1 MAGDG
6 GQGNESGALANTS
19 NGCGG
24 KQTMKR
30 DRNRIGRG
38 PIARGLMRGAL
49 GAVLCLALGGALGAQ
64 TSGGNG
70 RSDLLSQFSNELD
83 ALTLRV
89 SPSVVQIQVTGF
101 QTVNDGNSNDT
112 SVVTRGR
119 ILGSGVIVDPD
130 GYIITNAHVVRGA
143 QRVRV
148 FLTAAPT
155 GSQVRASL
163 GLTDRLPPMD
173 AKIVGIEPNID
184 LALLKIDA
192 KGLPALSF
200 ADYAALKKG
209 QVVLAFGNPE
219 GFENSVTLGVV
230 SAVARQ
236 VLPDEPSVYIQT
248 DAPINPGNSGGPL
261 VDTDGNVVGI
271 NTMILSQSGGSQ
283 GLGFAIPSFVV
294 EFVYKQLRQ
303 FGHVHHVVIGAEM
316 QQINSDL
323 AQGLGLGQ
331 QDGVIIS
338 DVEPGGPADKAGLEI
353 GDVLQS
359 LNARSLGSLP
369 LAKMI
374 IATQPSD
381 AVLTAVVLRGTQKMT
396 LQIPVRE
403 DRSDVDQTVDLS
415 DPSKSLVAK
424 LGIFGVELN
433 EKLAAELPDLRRP
446 SGVIVAAL
454 AADMLGEETDLQA
467 GDVIHALDGKP
478 IVTLDD
484 LRTAVADIP
493 SGAPTVLQIERDG
506 VLMYVAFEME

>member
-1 MAGDG
+1 MNRNRNQVRRRLIRAGL
-6 GQGNESGALANTS
+6 GAL
-19 NGCGG
+19 
-24 KQTMKR
+24 
-30 DRNRIGRG
+30 
-38 PIARGLMRGAL
+38 
-49 GAVLCLALGGALGAQ
+49 LCLMLGNSLAAQ
-64 TSGGNG
+64 TTSANS
-70 RSDLLSQFSNELD
+70 RTDLLSQFSDALD

-101 QTVNDGNSNDT
+101 QAVNDGNPSNT
-112 SVVTRGR
+112 SVVARGR
-119 ILGSGVIVDPD
+119 TLGSGVIVDPD

-148 FLTAAPT
+148 FLTASPV

-173 AKIVGIEPNID
+173 AKIIGVEPNID

-200 ADYAALKKG
+200 ADYSALKKG

-236 VLPDEPSVYIQT
+236 VLPDVPSVYIQT

-261 VDTDGNVVGI
+261 VDTNGKVVGI
-271 NTMILSQSGGSQ
+271 NTMILSESGGSQ
-283 GLGFAIPSFVV
+283 GLGFAIPSFVA

-303 FGHVHHVVIGAEM
+303 FGHVHQVVIGADM
-316 QQINSDL
+316 QQITSDL

-331 QDGVIIS
+331 QEGVIVS
-338 DVEPGGPADKAGLEI
+338 DVQTGGPADKAGLQI
-353 GDVLQS
+353 GDILES
-359 LNARSLGSLP
+359 LDGRSLGSLP

-374 IATQPSD
+374 IATRPSD
-381 AVLTAVVLRGTQKMT
+381 AVLAALVLRGTQKLT
-396 LQIPVRE
+396 LQIPVKE
-403 DRSDVDQTVDLS
+403 DRSDSDQIVDLS

-424 LGIFGVELN
+424 LGIFGVEIN

-454 AADMLGEETDLQA
+454 AADTLGVETELQQ
-467 GDVIHALDGKP
+467 GDVIHALNGKP

-484 LRTAVADIP
+484 LRTGVQGIS
-493 SGAPTVLQIERDG
+493 SGTPTVLQIERDG
-506 VLMYVAFEME
+506 VLMYAAFEME

>member
-1 MAGDG
+1 MCTGVIRALL
-6 GQGNESGALANTS
+6 GALL
-19 NGCGG
+19 
-24 KQTMKR
+24 
-30 DRNRIGRG
+30 
-38 PIARGLMRGAL
+38 GLML
-49 GAVLCLALGGALGAQ
+49 GSSLAAQ
-64 TSGGNG
+64 TTNANS
-70 RSDLLSQFSNELD
+70 RTDLLSQFSDELD

-101 QTVNDGNSNDT
+101 QAVNDANPNDM
-112 SVVTRGR
+112 SVVAESH

-143 QRVRV
+143 QRIRV
-148 FLTAAPT
+148 FLTAAPV

-173 AKIVGIEPNID
+173 AKIVGIDPTID

-200 ADYAALKKG
+200 ADYSKLKKG

-236 VLPDEPSVYIQT
+236 VLPSVPSVYIQT

-271 NTMILSQSGGSQ
+271 NTMILSESGGSQ

-294 EFVYKQLRQ
+294 EFVYRELRQ
-303 FGHVHHVVIGAEM
+303 YGHVHHVVIGADM
-316 QQINSDL
+316 QQITMDL

-331 QDGVIIS
+331 QEGLIVS
-338 DVEPGGPADKAGLEI
+338 DVEAGGPADKAGLQI
-353 GDVLQS
+353 GDILES
-359 LNARSLGSLP
+359 LNGRSLGSLP

-381 AVLTAVVLRGTQKMT
+381 AVLAAVILRGTQKLT

-403 DRSDVDQTVDLS
+403 DRSDVDQIVDLS

-424 LGIFGVELN
+424 LGIFGVEIN
-433 EKLAAELPDLRRP
+433 DKLAADFPGLRRP

-454 AADMLGEETDLQA
+454 AANMLGIETDLQQ
-467 GDVIHALDGKP
+467 GDVIHALNGKP
-478 IVTLDD
+478 IATLDD
-484 LRTAVADIP
+484 LR
-493 SGAPTVLQIERDG
+493 SGVRDLASGTPTVLQIERDG